1 MTGAAS
7 GGAPASGSASGSAPG
22 SASGSAPGG
31 AAPGPGG
38 ATDVATPAAPPPGRR
53 RRRRVPWRTR
63 FFALAGVAAVALVA
77 WVLLGN
83 RVFVVRSV
91 TVTGTHLVSP
101 AQVIATA
108 DVPLGTP
115 LSRVDAGA
123 VTKRIETIRQVS
135 SATVTLDW
143 PDHVAIVVTERA
155 PVMAVRM
162 ANGSYDLVD
171 PSGVIVLSKMA
182 KPAGLPLFTTP
193 LSGAALRADPGV
205 AAASAVLAELTPS
218 LARTVSSVSVAQV
231 PTGSGGG
238 GFAESQQ
245 VTLSVKGGKT
255 IVWGD
260 PTNAAAKNRELEI
273 LLRNGVNYVNVSAP
287 GTVVTR

>member
-1 MTGAAS
+1 MTGQAPGNAAGNDPGS
-7 GGAPASGSASGSAPG
+7 AAGGAP
-22 SASGSAPGG
+22 G
-31 AAPGPGG
+31 AGA
-38 ATDVATPAAPPPGRR
+38 ATDVAPAAAAPPRRARR
-53 RRRRVPWRTR
+53 RIPWRTR
-63 FFALAGVAAVALVA
+63 FFALAGVVVVALVA
-77 WVLLGN
+77 WLLLGD

-91 TVTGTHLVSP
+91 TVTGTHRVST
-101 AQVIATA
+101 AQVIAAA

-123 VTKRIETIRQVS
+123 VTRRVEAIRQVS

-143 PDHVAIVVTERA
+143 PDHVAIAVTERV

-171 PSGVIVLSKMA
+171 PSGVIVLSATA

-205 AAASAVLAELTPS
+205 AAASAVLAELAPS
-218 LARTVSSVSVAQV
+218 LARTVSSVSVAAE
-231 PTGSGGG
+231 PTGSGAGV
-238 GFAESQQ
+238 AESQQ
-245 VTLSVKGGKT
+245 VTLSIKGGKT
-255 IVWGD
+255 VVWGD
-260 PTNAAAKNRELEI
+260 PSNAAAKNRELKI
-273 LLRNGVNYVNVSAP
+273 LLRNGVGYVNVSAP

>member
-1 MTGAAS
+1 MTGAA
-7 GGAPASGSASGSAPG
+7 
-22 SASGSAPGG
+22 
-31 AAPGPGG
+31 
-38 ATDVATPAAPPPGRR
+38 ATDPPPAAGPAPSAPPGRSR
-53 RRRRVPWRTR
+53 RRNPWRIR
-63 FFALAGVAAVALVA
+63 FFALAGVALVALVA
-77 WVLLGN
+77 WLLLGD

-91 TVTGTHLVSP
+91 SVTGTHLVST
-101 AQVIATA
+101 ATVIETA

-115 LSRVDAGA
+115 LSRVNAGA
-123 VTKRIETIRQVS
+123 VTRRVEMIRQVA

-143 PDHVAIVVTERA
+143 PDHVAIAVTERV

-171 PSGVIVLSKMA
+171 PSGVIVLSATA
-182 KPAGLPLFTTP
+182 KPARLPLLTTS
-193 LSGAALRADPGV
+193 LSGAALRANPGV
-205 AAASAVLAELTPS
+205 VAASAVLAELTPS

-231 PTGSGGG
+231 PTGSGDG

-260 PTNAAAKNRELEI
+260 PSNAAAKNRELEI
-273 LLRNGVNYVNVSAP
+273 LLRNDVGYVNVSAP
-287 GTVVTR
+287 GTVITR

>member
-1 MTGAAS
+1 MTGAAP
-7 GGAPASGSASGSAPG
+7 GGAPAPGSAPG
-22 SASGSAPGG
+22 PG
-31 AAPGPGG
+31 A
-38 ATDVATPAAPPPGRR
+38 ATDVAPAAAAPPGRARR
-53 RRRRVPWRTR
+53 RIPWRTR

-77 WVLLGN
+77 WLLLGN

-91 TVTGTHLVSP
+91 TVTGTQLVSTS
-101 AQVIATA
+101 QVIAAA

-123 VTKRIETIRQVS
+123 VTRRVETIRQVS

-143 PDHVAIVVTERA
+143 PDHVAIAVTERV

-171 PSGVIVLSKMA
+171 PSGVIVRSATA
-182 KPAGLPLFTTP
+182 KPAGLPLFSTP

-205 AAASAVLAELTPS
+205 AAVSAVLAELAPS

-231 PTGSGGG
+231 PTGSGGA
-238 GFAESQQ
+238 FAESQQ
-245 VTLSVKGGKT
+245 VTLSLKGGKT

-260 PTNAAAKNRELEI
+260 PSNAAAKNRELEI

>member
-1 MTGAAS
+1 MTGAAP
-7 GGAPASGSASGSAPG
+7 GAPGPGRASGSAQ
-22 SASGSAPGG
+22 
-31 AAPGPGG
+31 GPGA
-38 ATDVATPAAPPPGRR
+38 ATDVAPAAAAPPPGRAR
-53 RRRRVPWRTR
+53 RRIRWRTR
-63 FFALAGVAAVALVA
+63 FFALAGVAVVAGAA
-77 WVLLGN
+77 WLLLGN

-91 TVTGTHLVSP
+91 TVTGTRLVSTE
-101 AQVIATA
+101 QVIAAA

-123 VTKRIETIRQVS
+123 VTRRVETIRQVS

-143 PDHVAIVVTERA
+143 PDHVAIAVTERV

-205 AAASAVLAELTPS
+205 AAASAVLAELAPA
-218 LARTVSSVSVAQV
+218 LARTVSSLSVA
-231 PTGSGGG
+231 PLPGGSGGA
-238 GFAESQQ
+238 FAESQQ
-245 VTLSVKGGKT
+245 VTLSIKGGKT

-260 PTNAAAKNRELEI
+260 PSNAAAKNRELEI
-273 LLRNGVNYVNVSAP
+273 LLRNGVSYVNVSAP